1 MLHTNIIKD
10 DYLIIRMLKNK
21 NKNKIY
27 KDSKYALLTSS
38 KMII

>member
-10 DYLIIRMLKNK
+10 DYLIIQMLK